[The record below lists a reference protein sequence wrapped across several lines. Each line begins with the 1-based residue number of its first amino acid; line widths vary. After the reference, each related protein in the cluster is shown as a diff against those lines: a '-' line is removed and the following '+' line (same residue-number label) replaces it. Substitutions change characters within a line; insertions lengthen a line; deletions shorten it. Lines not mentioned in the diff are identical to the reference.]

1 MGDGFQK
8 EYDVFCLVG
17 GGWIEKS
24 VGSRGGEVCD
34 EFIKVVFLFFC
45 GQSFCDFEL

>member
-8 EYDVFCLVG
+8 EHDVLCLVG

-24 VGSRGGEVCD
+24 VGSRGGEACD
-34 EFIKVVFLFFC
+34 ESTKAASLLPC
-45 GQSFCDFEL
+45 G